1 MNLHTL
7 ISILVWVAVMCFAR
21 VVSVITE
28 LPKRELVDKLNMLL
42 RHSGWRLMSNVN
54 IIETYTINNEKHE
67 AIIDPMSEIYE
78 AMSSN
83 RNPVDEINVLRRYD
97 QIWTVLRCKYAEVL
111 ENYRAVIRQLIQICR
126 NEKKEDKYQQ
136 LLSYRNDGKTPEPS
150 HPRYFDCFHSLLTKL
165 YIAWPRFK
173 CMTHALDFIYSIGP
187 KLKPNQNIVLATR
200 KLTEFTSTLKPN
212 TLSKLSKHGIDE
224 DVVDLEIKNISKYF
238 IRVFHLNIDR
248 FVDLYCN
255 LPSLKKGSTFYTHK
269 LNEDFQD
276 KKSNNQIP
284 PETTMVQYVLDEI
297 DSFINEIFDSMFYKL
312 GLVYGVEDNVSIA
325 II

>member
-7 ISILVWVAVMCFAR
+7 ISILVWVAVMCFTH
-21 VVSVITE
+21 VVSFIMTE
-28 LPKRELVDKLNMLL
+28 LQKTELAGNLNMLL
-42 RHSGWRLMSNVN
+42 RHPGWQSMSDVK
-54 IIETYTINNEKHE
+54 IIETYTINNEKHK
-67 AIIDPMSEIYE
+67 ALIDPMSEIYE

-83 RNPVDEINVLRRYD
+83 RNPVDEINVLQRYD
-97 QIWTVLRCKYAEVL
+97 QIWTVLRCKYAEVI
-111 ENYRAVIRQLIQICR
+111 EKYRALIRQLIRVCR
-126 NEKKEDKYQQ
+126 DEKIEDQYH
-136 LLSYRNDGKTPEPS
+136 SYRNDGKTPESS
-150 HPRYFDCFHSLLTKL
+150 HPRYFHCFHSLLTKL

-187 KLKPNQNIVLATR
+187 QTKPNQNIVLATR